1 MSQQNIRMRRH
12 LLPPESIV
20 VLGVNLREDVVVV
33 LRLLLLMLRLH
44 LCRLR
49 GVIVLVVRI
58 LRLIVARRLH
68 IAGVV
73 VVVWLLMLRVS
84 EVLL

>member
-1 MSQQNIRMRRH
+1 MSF
-12 LLPPESIV
+12 
-20 VLGVNLREDVVVV
+20 LGIDLREDVVVV
-33 LRLLLLMLRLH
+33 VLLLLLLMRLH

-49 GVIVLVVRI
+49 GVIILVVRV

-68 IAGVV
+68 VAGVV
-73 VVVWLLMLRVS
+73 VGIGLMLHVS